1 MTAINS
7 ELIIHPNIIRK
18 NINFL
23 KSKINKTS
31 KFMAVIKSDA
41 YGHDLQNII
50 KDIDD
55 IVDGYG
61 VVRIDEA
68 IKIRKYSDKKVLLMQ
83 GVYNQDEFLVS
94 KDYKLDLVVHN
105 LFQFKIIKNNDHY
118 HGIWIKV
125 NTGMN
130 RLGFDIKEFLNI
142 YKKYLFNKNFILM
155 SHLAAAED
163 AHNKKNIEQFN
174 AFEEIIKCLRPSIQK
189 SIANTGCILNF
200 PEKSYDW
207 VRCGIG
213 MYGGNSKD
221 EKELETAMQLRS
233 PIVNLRNIKKGET
246 VGYDARAV
254 AKKNMKIATV
264 YIGYA
269 DGLPSNLRDG
279 SKVLVKNKIAKIFGK
294 VSMDSITIDVSNF
307 NDISVGDWCTF
318 FSAEL
323 PINDIS
329 KFNDLISHFFMT
341 NIQSRV
347 KKVYKSLS

>member
-130 RLGFDIKEFLNI
+130 RLGFDIK
-142 YKKYLFNKNFILM
+142 
-155 SHLAAAED
+155 
-163 AHNKKNIEQFN
+163 
-174 AFEEIIKCLRPSIQK
+174 
-189 SIANTGCILNF
+189 
-200 PEKSYDW
+200 
-207 VRCGIG
+207 
-213 MYGGNSKD
+213 
-221 EKELETAMQLRS
+221 
-233 PIVNLRNIKKGET
+233 
-246 VGYDARAV
+246 
-254 AKKNMKIATV
+254 
-264 YIGYA
+264 
-269 DGLPSNLRDG
+269 
-279 SKVLVKNKIAKIFGK
+279 
-294 VSMDSITIDVSNF
+294 
-307 NDISVGDWCTF
+307 
-318 FSAEL
+318 
-323 PINDIS
+323 
-329 KFNDLISHFFMT
+329 
-341 NIQSRV
+341 
-347 KKVYKSLS
+347 